1 MLQARILVF
10 GAVQGVGY
18 RAFVATIAHDL
29 KINGKV
35 KNLLDGRVEIVCEC
49 PSEAVFSEFVRLL
62 NRRDGFIH
70 VEKIAIAEKGEIKK
84 PAYTWFYVDH

>member
-1 MLQARILVF
+1 MISAKILVS
-10 GAVQGVGY
+10 GLVQGVGY
-18 RAFVATIAHDL
+18 RAFIATVAHDL
-29 KINGKV
+29 RINGKV

-49 PSEAVFSEFVRLL
+49 PEESVFSDFMRLL

-70 VEKIAIAEKGEIKK
+70 VDKIAIAEKKEIKK